1 MNYVKN
7 KASDSCLKNKKLAST
22 PIMCC
27 LESLFLFMWFPW
39 CLACLVL
46 YLFCVW
52 KPCTSSPYESK
63 VEGELMGWSST
74 KCQSNLPNKNLFW
87 GKILLLILSFCVL
100 HEYFLFSATYGAL
113 PVQSCNFDLFGILTL
128 SWWYIMHVDG
138 I

>member
-1 MNYVKN
+1 
-7 KASDSCLKNKKLAST
+7 
-22 PIMCC
+22 MCC
-27 LESLFLFMWFPW
+27 LESLFFLCNFRGAWP
-39 CLACLVL
+39 
-46 YLFCVW
+46 VW
-52 KPCTSSPYESK
+52 SCIFFVFGSHAHVPLMKVRWRVSSW
-63 VEGELMGWSST
+63 VEVPT
-74 KCQSNLPNKNLFW
+74 KCQSNLPNKNLFG